1 VSVGAHLYFPI
12 HIPNGPLLLLLLL
25 LSLLGGAQM
34 KKFIAKKMK
43 QQHPSL
49 LLFSLQVSGMC
60 SSYANVLSL
69 VRRKGCQHGFKWV

>member
-1 VSVGAHLYFPI
+1 MG
-12 HIPNGPLLLLLLL
+12 NGPLLLLS
-25 LSLLGGAQM
+25 LSLSLSLFVGVGVVAQM

-43 QQHPSL
+43 QQHASL

-69 VRRKGCQHGFKWV
+69 ERRKGCQRRFKWV